1 MIDIRIAGEADTN
14 FILSS
19 WTRAYAGLNREQP
32 KWAVL
37 KLQTQIIKGAME
49 MGSVWVATPEGDD
62 DTIAG
67 WICHVGPVAQFM
79 YVKKPFRGFGVGKKL
94 IEKAGLREPVMAA
107 YMAPWMTDRVIYSPQ
122 LQHADVLKAFMEDT

>member
-1 MIDIRIAGEADTN
+1 V
-14 FILSS
+14 F
-19 WTRAYAGLNREQP
+19 
-32 KWAVL
+32 

-107 YMAPWMTDRVIYSPQ
+107 YMAPWMTDRIIYSPQ

>member
-1 MIDIRIAGEADTN
+1 MIDIRPAGEADTN

-32 KWAVL
+32 KWAVF

-67 WICHVGPVAQFM
+67 WICHVGVVAQFM

-94 IEKAGLREPVMAA
+94 IEKAGLREPVMTA
-107 YMAPWMTDRVIYSPQ
+107 YMAPWMTDRIIYSPQ